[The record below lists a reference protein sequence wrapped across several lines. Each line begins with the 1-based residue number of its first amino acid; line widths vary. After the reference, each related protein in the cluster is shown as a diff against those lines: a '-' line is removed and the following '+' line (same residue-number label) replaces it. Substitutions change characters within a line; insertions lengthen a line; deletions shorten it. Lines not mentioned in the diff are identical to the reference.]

1 MDAFI
6 TLTFISTLFF
16 LQIKKFKDL
25 CKYLSSAYPE
35 EWQKLT
41 HSPMGGSQWS
51 VINANLN
58 ESLKTGFFSTLA
70 DEKIKAFEMFRTY
83 SLYVMGAVVV
93 LQLALA
99 FLL

>member
-1 MDAFI
+1 MDTFI
-6 TLTFISTLFF
+6 TLTFISMLFF
-16 LQIKKFKDL
+16 VQIKKFKDM

-70 DEKIKAFEMFRTY
+70 DEKIKAFEKFRSY

-93 LQLALA
+93 LQLVLA
-99 FLL
+99 FLM